1 MNLFVTGAN
10 GYIGSN
16 FIKKASK
23 LNFKIYAL
31 TRKRVNKN
39 IKNVKWITGAIDK
52 NWKELKKSDVLV
64 HLAAEGGYARF
75 TSFNKCYDF
84 NVLKSKKLVKTFK
97 L

>member
-31 TRKRVNKN
+31 TRKKVNKN
-39 IKNVKWITGAIDK
+39 IKNV
-52 NWKELKKSDVLV
+52 
-64 HLAAEGGYARF
+64 
-75 TSFNKCYDF
+75 
-84 NVLKSKKLVKTFK
+84 
-97 L
+97 

>member
-31 TRKRVNKN
+31 TRKKLIRILRMLNGLQDQLTKIGKN
-39 IKNVKWITGAIDK
+39 LKNQMFWYILLRRRICK
-52 NWKELKKSDVLV
+52 V
-64 HLAAEGGYARF
+64 HKF
-75 TSFNKCYDF
+75 
-84 NVLKSKKLVKTFK
+84 
-97 L
+97 

>member
-31 TRKRVNKN
+31 TRK
-39 IKNVKWITGAIDK
+39 
-52 NWKELKKSDVLV
+52 
-64 HLAAEGGYARF
+64 
-75 TSFNKCYDF
+75 
-84 NVLKSKKLVKTFK
+84 KLIRILRMLNGLQDQLTKIERI
-97 L
+97 